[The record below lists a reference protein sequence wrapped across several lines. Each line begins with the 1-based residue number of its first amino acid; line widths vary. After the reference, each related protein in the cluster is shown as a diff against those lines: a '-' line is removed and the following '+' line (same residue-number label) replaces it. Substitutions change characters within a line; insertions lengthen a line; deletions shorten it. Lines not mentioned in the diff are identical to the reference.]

1 MVKRV
6 RVSLVRLLPVLIA
19 LGFCHAQAP
28 TQAPA
33 KAARRSLMW
42 KATSPTN
49 TVYLLGSIHVGDNS
63 LYPLPQG
70 VEAAFAASK
79 VLAVEINVKSID
91 QSKVFKLVQEY
102 GMYTGDETLSKHISK
117 ETSDALDD
125 FCTKNSLPRGLL
137 ETMKPWVAAITVVT
151 FAFKAAGEDPNLG
164 IDMHFL
170 NEVKEPQR
178 IDELESVDFQMS
190 ILSSATEQEQ
200 QELLSASLKQSDKTK
215 GMLQKLQQAYISGD
229 TESLEKLVREEES
242 GSKSLMKKLLDDRNV
257 TMTQRVEQYL
267 KGKEPSFV
275 VVGAGHMLGE
285 KGIVK
290 LLQDKGYHVERS
302 LVEQK

>member
-1 MVKRV
+1 
-6 RVSLVRLLPVLIA
+6 
-19 LGFCHAQAP
+19 
-28 TQAPA
+28 
-33 KAARRSLMW
+33 MW

-49 TVYLLGSIHVGDNS
+49 TVYLFGSIHLGDSS
-63 LYPLPQG
+63 LYPLPPA
-70 VEAAFAASK
+70 VESAFAASK
-79 VLAVEINVKSID
+79 VLAVEINVNNID
-91 QSKVFKLVQEY
+91 QSKILKLVQEY
-102 GMYTGDETLSKHISK
+102 GMYAGDESLSKHISK

-125 FCTKNSLPRGLL
+125 FCSKNSLPRMIV
-137 ETMKPWVAAITVVT
+137 ERTKPWMAAITVIA
-151 FAFKAAGEDPNLG
+151 FAAKAAGEDPALG

-178 IDELESVDFQMS
+178 IDELETADFQMS

-200 QELLSASLKQSDKTK
+200 LELLAASLKQADKTK
-215 GMLQKLQQAYISGD
+215 GMLQKLQQAYIAGD
-229 TESLEKLVREEES
+229 TESLEKLVHEEES
-242 GSKSLMKKLLDDRNV
+242 GPKSLMKKLLDDRNV

-290 LLQDKGYHVERS
+290 LLQDKGYHVERA
-302 LVEQK
+302 VVDQK